1 LFLSIPDRACS
12 FLSPATVLCP
22 CLLEL
27 AYCIV
32 GPSVIAC
39 CTVVGPATAARFH
52 SCRVSIDLCRS
63 LFLHHPVRGRCRSLN
78 LSMVS
83 AKVLAHTASR
93 VDLGLALGPNP
104 AWYRAFIFFII
115 YQVISL
121 SCSSASCSRTFP
133 APELVCETTSDLDR
147 GTLSSTSSIRQHICK
162 DRCEGS
168 IAWTM
173 GH

>member
-1 LFLSIPDRACS
+1 MTLTYTNPLLSCFSLSSTVRS

-78 LSMVS
+78 LSMDMVS

-93 VDLGLALGPNP
+93 VDLGLVLGPNP
-104 AWYRAFIFFII
+104 QPCLVPRLHFFHHLSGYFLELLQRELLPHFPRA
-115 YQVISL
+115 
-121 SCSSASCSRTFP
+121 
-133 APELVCETTSDLDR
+133 
-147 GTLSSTSSIRQHICK
+147 
-162 DRCEGS
+162 
-168 IAWTM
+168 
-173 GH
+173 